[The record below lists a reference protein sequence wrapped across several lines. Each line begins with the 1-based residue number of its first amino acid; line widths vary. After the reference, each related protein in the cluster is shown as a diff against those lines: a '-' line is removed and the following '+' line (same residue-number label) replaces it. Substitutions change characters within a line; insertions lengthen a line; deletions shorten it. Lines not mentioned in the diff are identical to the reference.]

1 MGHASITVTAHTY
14 ADLFDEELDD
24 IAAALD
30 ALGELQPGE

>member
-1 MGHASITVTAHTY
+1 MGHASITVTADTY

-30 ALGELQPGE
+30 ALGELQPGD